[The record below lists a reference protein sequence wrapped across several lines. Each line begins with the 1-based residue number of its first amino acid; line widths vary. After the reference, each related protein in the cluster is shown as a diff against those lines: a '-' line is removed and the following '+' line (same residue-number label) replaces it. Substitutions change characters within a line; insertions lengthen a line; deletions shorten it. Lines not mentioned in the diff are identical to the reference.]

1 MLVVGIVVCLSV
13 CLYVGCGHRRVSLCS
28 AQVCVPLGH
37 SSLYLLFVFFFS
49 ARNGTGRLN
58 SSERDFLLVSVA
70 ESGAV
75 FDKNGGREVANL
87 YGMGRKSKSI
97 LETCMLRHAKTPK
110 IMNGDSS

>member
-13 CLYVGCGHRRVSLCS
+13 CMLVVGIGVCLSAARRFVSPSDTVVYIC
-28 AQVCVPLGH
+28 
-37 SSLYLLFVFFFS
+37 YLFFFS